1 MGFYWYVVRSKPN
14 REEFLEGQLI
24 SRDVEVYFPRIR
36 VKPINPR
43 ARKHK
48 PYFPGYLFLRID
60 LDKNSV
66 TNLERIPG
74 VVRLVSF
81 GGEASIVPD
90 AIVHAIR
97 VKVDEINAAGGQKS
111 PGIRPGS
118 TVKIEK
124 GPFEGY
130 EGIVDSRLPGKER
143 VRVLLKMLQNRK
155 VPVDLPVEDVVVKK
169 QSWDLVIFEGFLESR
184 V

>member
-1 MGFYWYVVRSKPN
+1 MALFWYVVRSKPN
-14 REEFLEGQLI
+14 REEFLEGQLL
-24 SRDVEVYFPRIR
+24 SRDIDVFFPLIR
-36 VKPINPR
+36 VKPVNPR

-60 LDKNSV
+60 LEKNSV

-81 GGEASIVPD
+81 GGELSTVPEPIIN
-90 AIVHAIR
+90 AIKM
-97 VKVDEINAAGGQKS
+97 KVDEINASGGQKS
-111 PGIRPGS
+111 PGIKPG
-118 TVKIEK
+118 TMVKIQK

-130 EGIVDSRLPGKER
+130 EGIIDARIPGKER

-155 VPVDLPVEDVVVKK
+155 VPVEIPFESVVVVK
-169 QSWDLVIFEGFLESR
+169 
-184 V
+184 

>member
-1 MGFYWYVVRSKPN
+1 MALFWYVARSKPN
-14 REEFLEGQLI
+14 REEFLEGQLL
-24 SRDVEVYFPRIR
+24 SRDVEVYFPRMR
-36 VKPINPR
+36 VKPVNPR

-60 LDKNSV
+60 LEKNSV

-74 VVRLVSF
+74 MVRLVSF
-81 GGEASIVPD
+81 GGEVSIVPEP
-90 AIVHAIR
+90 IINAIR
-97 VKVDEINAAGGQKS
+97 VKVDEINAAGGQKRMGIQ
-111 PGIRPGS
+111 PGT

-130 EGIVDSRLPGKER
+130 EGIIDSRIPGKER

-155 VPVDLPVEDVVVKK
+155 VPVELPVENVVVVKDIPK
-169 QSWDLVIFEGFLESR
+169 AR
-184 V
+184 

>member
-1 MGFYWYVVRSKPN
+1 MALFWYVARSKPN
-14 REEFLEGQLI
+14 REEFLEGQLL

-36 VKPINPR
+36 VKPVNPR

-48 PYFPGYLFLRID
+48 PYFPGYLFLRVD
-60 LDKNSV
+60 LTKNST

-74 VVRLVSF
+74 MVRLVSF
-81 GGEASIVPD
+81 GGEVSTVPEP
-90 AIVHAIR
+90 IINAIR
-97 VKVDEINAAGGQKS
+97 VKVEEINAAGGQKRMGIQ
-111 PGIRPGS
+111 PGT

-130 EGIVDSRLPGKER
+130 EGVIDARIPGKER

-155 VPVDLPVEDVVVKK
+155 VPVELPVENVVAVKDFPK
-169 QSWDLVIFEGFLESR
+169 SR
-184 V
+184 

>member
-1 MGFYWYVVRSKPN
+1 MALFWYVARSKPN

-36 VKPINPR
+36 VKPVNPR

-60 LDKNSV
+60 LDENSV

-74 VVRLVSF
+74 MVRLVSF
-81 GGEASIVPD
+81 GGEVSMVSDPI
-90 AIVHAIR
+90 INAIR
-97 VKVDEINAAGGQKS
+97 GKVDEINAAGGQQRMGIQ
-111 PGIRPGS
+111 PGT

-130 EGIVDSRLPGKER
+130 EGVIDARIPGKER

-155 VPVDLPVEDVVVKK
+155 VPVDLPLENVVEVKNNPK
-169 QSWDLVIFEGFLESR
+169 PR
-184 V
+184 

>member
-1 MGFYWYVVRSKPN
+1 MALFWYVARSKPN

-24 SRDVEVYFPRIR
+24 SRDVEVYYPRIR
-36 VKPINPR
+36 VNPVNPR

-48 PYFPGYLFLRID
+48 PYFPGYLFMRLD
-60 LDKNSV
+60 LDKNST

-74 VVRLVSF
+74 MVRLVSF
-81 GGEASIVPD
+81 GGEVSIVPD

-111 PGIRPGS
+111 PGIKPGT

-130 EGIVDSRLPGKER
+130 EGIIDSRIPGKER

-155 VPVDLPVEDVVVKK
+155 VPVELPIANVVVTKDLPK
-169 QSWDLVIFEGFLESR
+169 SR
-184 V
+184 